1 MKHFSLYWFIPIVLL
16 SACKA
21 KDGSLD
27 ELDSLVAQRAAIQ
40 SRYQAGIDSL
50 SRSTVT
56 ATMTDRERFEAYGR
70 IYDLYRAFDLDSQRC
85 YAENRLA
92 LAIRIARPEYIHA
105 AQMNSAEVYM
115 RSGMYHEALTL
126 LDTVCSQP
134 IEVDLQPYY
143 YHLRRTLYGLLTDF
157 ALTEKERKTYQT
169 LTQTYRDSLL
179 TIQNNAPFYHT
190 LVYADALTA
199 EQRYDEALTALETY
213 ETRYAVP
220 ESDEGIFAITRA
232 QIYQAQGNIEA
243 AREQLIRSACA
254 DLRGAVREYV
264 AMREL
269 AVMLY
274 QQGDID
280 HAYRYIQCAVE
291 DAEAGSMRGRTLE
304 ISTIYPIIQ
313 SAYQAQVSSRTRLL
327 YAWMLSLAVIVGLL
341 WVLLI
346 YMSRQRTKLALLNSQ
361 LAQSNSDL
369 EQSNQIKAMYIG
381 RYMEMASSL
390 IERFDEWR
398 KSLHQLGKANDI
410 KRLQAQIASQH
421 FTQQQIAALYRDFDE
436 AFLTIFP
443 DFVQKVKE
451 LVAEDTEFRIKP
463 GERLNTDL
471 RVLGCIRLGITD
483 SAQIASF
490 MRYSLSTIYNSRTRM
505 RNAARCERDQFE
517 QKVATL

>member
-1 MKHFSLYWFIPIVLL
+1 MKHYSLYWLILVALL
-16 SACKA
+16 TACHA
-21 KDGSLD
+21 KDTSLD

-50 SRSTVT
+50 CRSTVT
-56 ATMTDRERFEAYGR
+56 PTMTDPERFEAYGR

-85 YAENRLA
+85 YAEKRVA
-92 LAIRIARPEYIHA
+92 LAIRLAQPEYIQA

-115 RSGMYHEALTL
+115 RSGMYHEALTI

-134 IEVDLQPYY
+134 IKVALRPYY
-143 YHLRRTLYGLLTDF
+143 YHLRRTLYGLLADF
-157 ALTEKERKTYQT
+157 ALTEKERDEYQT

-179 TIQNNAPFYHT
+179 KVQNNEPFYQA

-199 EQRYDEALTALETY
+199 KQRYDEALAALIAY
-213 ETRYAVP
+213 EAKYAVP
-220 ESDEGIFAITRA
+220 ESEVGIFAITEA
-232 QIYQAQGNIEA
+232 QIYQAQGNAEA
-243 AREQLIRSACA
+243 AKEQLIRSACA

-264 AMREL
+264 ALREL

-304 ISTIYPIIQ
+304 ISTIYPIIEG
-313 SAYQAQVSSRTRLL
+313 AYQRQLASRTRLL
-327 YAWMLSLAVIVGLL
+327 YALMLSIAVIAGLL
-341 WVLLI
+341 CGLLI
-346 YMSRQRTKLALLNSQ
+346 YMSRQRTKLSQLNSR
-361 LAQSNSDL
+361 LAQSNDDL
-369 EQSNQIKAMYIG
+369 QQSNQIKAMYIG
-381 RYMEMASSL
+381 RYMEMASTL

-398 KSLHQLGKANDI
+398 KGLHQLSKANDI
-410 KRLQAQIASQH
+410 KRLQTQIASQH
-421 FTQQQIAALYRDFDE
+421 FTQQQINAFYRDFDE

-443 DFVQKVKE
+443 DFVQKVKD
-451 LVAEDTEFRIKP
+451 LVADDTEFRIKP

-483 SAQIASF
+483 STQIASF

-505 RNAARCERDQFE
+505 RNAAKGERDQFE